1 MKNLSNNERKTIE
14 KLGTNLSRIYQF
26 KVPEM
31 LKVNEGFHHDLN
43 ANDKVELRGPAFPC
57 KISRI
62 FEHKTAF
69 LCKARGV
76 I

>member
-1 MKNLSNNERKTIE
+1 
-14 KLGTNLSRIYQF
+14 
-26 KVPEM
+26 M

-62 FEHKTAF
+62 FEYKTA
-69 LCKARGV
+69 LSCKAIGV